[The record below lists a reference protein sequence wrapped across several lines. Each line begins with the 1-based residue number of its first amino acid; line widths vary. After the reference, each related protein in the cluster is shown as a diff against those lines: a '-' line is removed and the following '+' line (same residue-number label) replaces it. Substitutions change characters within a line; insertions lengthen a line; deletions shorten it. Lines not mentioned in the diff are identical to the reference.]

1 MLPGERM
8 AKDPVQS
15 VLDLYPRIY
24 FACHTRHVRD
34 PASGRTLSAHRASIL
49 DHLDE
54 VEPLTLNALAEHLGV
69 TAGTMCVHVDRLVRH
84 GYVLRRRDPRDGRR
98 AQLRLSAAGR
108 RVREAKSVLDP
119 DRVRRMLDGLD
130 TGARQDALRGLA
142 LLADAADASV
152 RSSRARG
159 RKRR

>member
-1 MLPGERM
+1 MP
-8 AKDPVQS
+8 KDPVQR

-34 PASGRTLSAHRASIL
+34 PESGRALSAHRASIL

-69 TAGTMCVHVDRLVRH
+69 TAGTMCVHVDHLVRR
-84 GYVLRRRDPRDGRR
+84 GYVLRERDSRDGRR
-98 AQLRLSAAGR
+98 AQLRLSAAGQ

-119 DRVRRMLDGLD
+119 ERVRQMLDQLEGME
-130 TGARQDALRGLA
+130 RQQALRGLA
-142 LLADAADASV
+142 LLAGAADASM
-152 RSSRARG
+152 RASAPRG
-159 RKRR
+159 RRRR

>member
-1 MLPGERM
+1 M
-8 AKDPVQS
+8 AKDPVQR

-34 PASGRTLSAHRASIL
+34 PDSGRALSAHRASIL

-54 VEPLTLNALAEHLGV
+54 VEPLTLGALAEHMGV
-69 TAGTMCVHVDRLVRH
+69 TAGTMCVQVEGLVRR
-84 GYVLRRRDPRDGRR
+84 GYVLRKRDPRDGRR
-98 AQLRLSAAGR
+98 AQLRLSASGR

-119 DRVRRMLDGLD
+119 ERVRRMLDGLD
-130 TGARQDALRGLA
+130 DAARLDALRGLA

-152 RSSRARG
+152 RSSRGTRE
-159 RKRR
+159 RSRR